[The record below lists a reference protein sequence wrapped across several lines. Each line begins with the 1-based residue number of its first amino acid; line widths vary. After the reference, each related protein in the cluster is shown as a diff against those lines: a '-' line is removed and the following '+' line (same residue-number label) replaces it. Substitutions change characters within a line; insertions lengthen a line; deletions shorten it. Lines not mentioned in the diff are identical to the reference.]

1 VNDTV
6 AVTQLVLRERQAR
19 DRGWWSEMERAF
31 WPGSR
36 VTLTWFSGDGPGFVA
51 ASAEMAGRGLAS
63 VHRLSPPVVRVSGD
77 RAWAEAPATI
87 EARVAVG
94 GVPADLVSATRLN
107 YRVERRGSR
116 WGIIALDAIYERDSF
131 TAVTPGAA
139 VAVPAAELAAFRP
152 SYALLAWY
160 LSQNG
165 YPIGPD
171 LLGDDQPAPR
181 DEFYR
186 QTWAWLAG

>member
-1 VNDTV
+1 MNDTV

-31 WPGSR
+31 WPESR
-36 VTLTWFSGDGPGFVA
+36 VTITWFSGDGPGFVA
-51 ASAEMAGRGLAS
+51 ASAAMAARGVAS
-63 VHRLSPPVVRVSGD
+63 VHRLSPPAVRISGD

-87 EARVAVG
+87 EARAVVD

-107 YRVERRGSR
+107 YRAERRGSR
-116 WGIIALDAIYERDSF
+116 WGIVALDAIYERDSF
-131 TAVTPGAA
+131 TAVVPGAA

-165 YPIGPD
+165 YAIGAD
-171 LLGDDQPAPR
+171 LLGDDQPAAR